1 MKQLIAA
8 AAAFVAVVAT
18 PALAQVYPSHP
29 VILIVPNPPGGP
41 TDALARIFS
50 ERMGAF
56 LGQPVIVENVTGAS
70 GIISIRRVV
79 RAAPDGYTLSFG
91 NIASHVFASLVSRRD
106 YDVLEDLSPVGLLT
120 ISPMWMLATRAL
132 PAGNIRELIGWLK
145 ANPGKATAGHVGAG
159 SPAHLCG
166 LYFQNQTGTS
176 FAFASYRGAGP
187 IMQDLIAGQIDLAC
201 LEASASRPYVESDKL
216 KAFAVMAKSRWAPA
230 PDVPTIDEAGVQGLY
245 IPFWHGLWAPRAAPP
260 DVIGKLNAAIVA
272 TLAEPAVRARLI
284 GLGQEIPPHEQQT
297 PEALSTF
304 HKAEVAKWEPIIR
317 AANIAPE

>member
-1 MKQLIAA
+1 MKKLIAA
-8 AAAFVAVVAT
+8 AVAFVAVLAA

-50 ERMGAF
+50 ERMRAF

-70 GIISIRRVV
+70 GIISIRRVIRV
-79 RAAPDGYTLSFG
+79 APDGYTLSFG

-120 ISPMWMLATRAL
+120 ISPMWMLATSAL

-145 ANPGKATAGHVGAG
+145 ANPNKATAGHAGPG

-166 LYFQNQTGTS
+166 LYFQNQTGTG

-201 LEASASRPYVESDKL
+201 LEASATRPYVESGKL
-216 KAFAVMAKSRWAPA
+216 KAYAVMAKSRWSPA
-230 PDVPTIDEAGVQGLY
+230 PDVPTIDEAGVPGLH
-245 IPFWHGLWAPRAAPP
+245 IPFWHALWAPKATPS
-260 DVIGKLNAAIVA
+260 DVIGKLNVA

-284 GLGQEIPPHEQQT
+284 GLGQEIPPREQQT
-297 PEALSTF
+297 PEALGVF
-304 HKAEVAKWEPIIR
+304 HKAEIAKWEPIIT